1 MIDLINM
8 ASLFITHLFSLV
20 IIIATILIV
29 IIIIMI
35 FFTEICD
42 NYCWGIENNSS
53 CGMVL
58 VTVEHNIYA
67 YDIKHIFSNWSEL
80 HSRQVDI

>member
-42 NYCWGIENNSS
+42 NYFWGTENNYSS
-53 CGMVL
+53 CGMVA
-58 VTVEHNIYA
+58 VEHNYYCIYA
-67 YDIKHIFSNWSEL
+67 YDIKHLFSN
-80 HSRQVDI
+80 